1 MPQATAPKR
10 FVSVAEFRQR
20 TDLSTSTVYRLLDRG
35 LLARPSRVS
44 PGRVG
49 WPSEYIDNWLA
60 ARSAPQQVA
69 V

>member
-1 MPQATAPKR
+1 MPQAPVPQR

-49 WPSEYIDNWLA
+49 WPSEYVDNWLA
-60 ARSAPQQVA
+60 ARTTDEQVA
-69 V
+69 A

>member
-1 MPQATAPKR
+1 MPQATSPQR

-20 TDLSTSTVYRLLDRG
+20 TDLSTSTIYRLLDRG

-49 WPSEYIDNWLA
+49 WPSEYVDNWLA
-60 ARSAPQQVA
+60 SRAEPPQA
-69 V
+69 AA